1 LKASKKKKS
10 EKEKGKKVRKK
21 IEKLIDKKGI
31 RLDGRKLDE
40 LRPVKLEVGVL
51 PNADGSA
58 YLEQGKNKIMVGVYG
73 PKEAHPR
80 HIAKQDRAVIQ
91 CRYHMAP
98 FSVDERKSPAP
109 SRRDIELSKVIREA
123 LEPAIFLEYYPKTA
137 IQVYIEILQ
146 ADGGTRCAGITTA
159 SLALADAGIPMRDL
173 VVACAAGKIDGK
185 IAVDLMDTE
194 DKVGDADVPVAFMP
208 NLKAITLLQMDGN
221 LSVEEFEN
229 AISMAIDGCKQIY
242 ALQKEALK
250 SKYDTVK
257 KEAEQE

>member
-10 EKEKGKKVRKK
+10 KKEKEKKVNKKP
-21 IEKLIDKKGI
+21 EKLIDKKGI

-58 YLEQGKNKIMVGVYG
+58 YLEQGKNKILVGVYG

-80 HIAKQDRAVIQ
+80 HIAQQDRAVIQ

-146 ADGGTRCAGITTA
+146 ADGGTRCAGITAA

-173 VVACAAGKIDGK
+173 VVACAAGKADGK
-185 IAVDLMDTE
+185 LIVDLMDTE
-194 DKVGDADVPVAFMP
+194 DKVGEADVPVAFMP
-208 NLKAITLLQMDGN
+208 NLNAITLLQMDGS
-221 LSVEEFEN
+221 LSVDEFEN
-229 AISMAIDGCKQIY
+229 AVNMAIDGCKQLY

-250 SKYDTVK
+250 SKYVVVK
-257 KEAEQE
+257 EGEEE